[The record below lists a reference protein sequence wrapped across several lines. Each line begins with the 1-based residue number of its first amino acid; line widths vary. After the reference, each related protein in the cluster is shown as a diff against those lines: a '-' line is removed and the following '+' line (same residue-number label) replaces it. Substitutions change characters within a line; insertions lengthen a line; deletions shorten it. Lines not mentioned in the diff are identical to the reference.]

1 MSKHITTLFD
11 LCSLVRSKN
20 AGPFM
25 LTFDFMCSS
34 EENYQRIKQAQPLST
49 AMLSQLYGVPA
60 EQILIVCHDSALAL
74 KISMPRP
81 TIQGNPGDNDCYG
94 GQQYVPL
101 LDVRVH

>member
-1 MSKHITTLFD
+1 
-11 LCSLVRSKN
+11 
-20 AGPFM
+20 
-25 LTFDFMCSS
+25 
-34 EENYQRIKQAQPLST
+34 
-49 AMLSQLYGVPA
+49 MLSQLYGVPA

>member
-1 MSKHITTLFD
+1 MSTMFD
-11 LCSLVRSKN
+11 LCSLIRSKN

-34 EENYQRIKQAQPLST
+34 ADNYARIKQARPIT
-49 AMLSQLYGVPA
+49 PAMLSKLYGVA
-60 EQILIVCHDSALAL
+60 EQDILLVYHDSALAL

-81 TIQGNPGDNDCYG
+81 TIQCDPGDNDCYG

-101 LDVRVH
+101 LDIVVQ

>member
-1 MSKHITTLFD
+1 MTTLFD

-25 LTFDFMCSS
+25 LTFDAMFSS
-34 EENYQRIKQAQPLST
+34 AENYERAKRSRSFDAE
-49 AMLSQLYGVPA
+49 MLARLYGVHA
-60 EQILIVCHDSALAL
+60 DDVAVVFHDSALAL

-81 TIQGNPGDNDCYG
+81 VFQSDPGDNDCYG

-101 LDVRVH
+101 LDVAIP